1 MPEKSWES
9 CRPSENPRLCANNC
23 GFFGSP
29 ATLNLCSKCYKDY
42 RLKEE
47 QAAAAKAAV
56 EKSLAGNNPT
66 PAAETEILAKDCQ
79 DAEIDGSAP
88 LPSRLSSSPESDPPK
103 NSEDRQSKIVRLG
116 GPASLPSTS
125 SSLPEASR
133 DRISESASCHPS
145 ENGGHCTNNCG
156 FFGSPAT
163 LNLCSRCYKDPPQR
177 GASGR
182 RKSHRRE
189 VTRRNNPSPAADS
202 ESPAKDCQDPIIIR
216 LDGSAPLP
224 STSSLPESDP
234 PEKRCFICKKRVR
247 LFGFRCQC
255 GSIFCSVHRYPE
267 THDCGFDFKKVGRDA
282 IAKANPLI
290 KADKLTRI

>member
-133 DRISESASCHPS
+133 DRISESAMR
-145 ENGGHCTNNCG
+145 
-156 FFGSPAT
+156 FFWEPCNPKSM
-163 LNLCSRCYKDPPQR
+163 LKVLQRRPPQR